1 MPAIQTIPI
10 ACHRAHPKPDPLN
23 TETPMSLEALFI
35 PTVLVIMGLFAA
47 TLGAVAI
54 ISRE

>member
-1 MPAIQTIPI
+1 
-10 ACHRAHPKPDPLN
+10 
-23 TETPMSLEALFI
+23 MSLEALFI
-35 PTVLVIMGLFAA
+35 PTVLIIMGLFAA